1 LGGGR
6 EAWAGKYGVRSKAL
20 VPYRGRPMAEWV
32 LEALRGAG
40 LLAVYVGEN
49 PGLSPPPRLTLP
61 DRGSLLDNLEAA
73 LAHVEGRVLVATADL
88 PHLTPEAVR
97 FLLERAPEAAL
108 VYPIVPKE
116 RVEARFPGNR
126 RTYARLREGTFTGG
140 NLLLLDK
147 ALFFQALPLARRAVA
162 LRKNPLALA
171 RMVGLDILLKLLLG
185 RLSLLEVEARAKR
198 ILGVEARAL
207 ITPYPEVG
215 VDVDREED
223 LVS

>member
-1 LGGGR
+1 M
-6 EAWAGKYGVRSKAL
+6 
-20 VPYRGRPMAEWV
+20 PYQGRPMAEWV
-32 LEALRGAG
+32 LEALKGAG
-40 LLAVYVGEN
+40 LSAVYVGEN

-73 LAHVEGRVLVATADL
+73 LAYVEGRVLVATADL

-171 RMVGLDILLKLLLG
+171 RMVGLDILVKLLLG